1 MHGETHLEASV
12 RAQTPWLNS
21 LGLQY
26 VGNSLNHADV
36 ARFTDKSD
44 PMPIILEYRI
54 GRFGQHMFKLEAK
67 GIFFGMSMC
76 TQWFDPL
83 QLEKRLAVMR
93 EYTDVIRP
101 LVLVNMDKAKQN
113 DERTRRPGLR

>member
-21 LGLQY
+21 LGL
-26 VGNSLNHADV
+26 
-36 ARFTDKSD
+36 
-44 PMPIILEYRI
+44 
-54 GRFGQHMFKLEAK
+54 
-67 GIFFGMSMC
+67 
-76 TQWFDPL
+76 
-83 QLEKRLAVMR
+83 RLAVMR